1 MVLKLKEVLR
11 RAPFAIAFTVVF
23 LAVGAISGA
32 LFSPAAEKPWFTK
45 VATGIPTFAEGRW
58 WSPMTSMF
66 FVDQPWV
73 YLTLTPLV
81 LGSLLW
87 AEWRFGTLRTIAIF
101 ISGHLVGVFGGALVV
116 WLLAPTGSSWAGEL
130 QTHLDVGPS
139 CGALAALVF
148 AIATLPSPWRLRA
161 RALVIVWILLSVL
174 YLGEVY
180 DVEHGVALGAALA
193 VSGSLPAF
201 RHRGGRPTEREWRFL
216 AFAGLITVGAMQIFD
231 LAVPTNGPFGN
242 STPVASWIDVAT
254 DVVIILLVANGI
266 RRGYRVAWIVTLCLI
281 AFNLLT
287 AVLGLIVVPQLV
299 QADLLDN
306 PGEMY
311 GLIIAPAILWIG
323 MAVILIAGRGAFG
336 VSMRPSKRVLDTAA
350 VTPAESEQHLKQH
363 GGGTISWMTTWPL
376 NRHAA
381 VADGSA
387 AFQSHAGVAL
397 MLSDPLVSED
407 RRAEAIEQFA
417 GAAQRAGLVPALFS
431 VGQRSFD
438 AMPAGWRSLIVA
450 EDTIVDLP
458 GLAFTGKAW
467 AAVRAAINKA
477 GREDITF
484 RMTRLAD
491 EPRNVVAQVRKI
503 SEQWT
508 GDKALPEMKFTLG
521 TVDEALDP
529 EVMVGLAFN
538 EAGEMQGVTSWLPV
552 YGPASGGTDGGAGAD
567 PKVIG
572 WTLDVMRRADGAF
585 SQTMELL
592 IASSAQYFAENGY
605 EFVSLSG
612 APFIHPEDRELTP
625 VDQVLTRIGEL
636 IEPMY
641 GFRSLH
647 RFKQKFNPR
656 ADPLYL
662 LYRDEGDLPRI
673 GIALTRAYLPDASLR
688 DLITAAAPAVS
699 AAPAPAPASAVP
711 ADSAAPAPAS
721 AVPADSAAGDSTQ
734 K

>member
-1 MVLKLKEVLR
+1 MAQKLREALH
-11 RAPFAIAFTVVF
+11 RAPFAIIFTVAF

-32 LFSPAAEKPWFTK
+32 MFSAASEQPWFSR
-45 VATGIPTFAEGRW
+45 VATGIPAFAEGRW
-58 WSPMTSMF
+58 WSPLTSMF

-73 YLTLTPLV
+73 YLTLTPLLV
-81 LGSLLW
+81 GSLVW
-87 AEWRFGTLRTIAIF
+87 AEWRFGTLRTIALF
-101 ISGHLVGVFGGALVV
+101 IAGHLVGVFGGALVV
-116 WLLAPTGSSWAGEL
+116 WLLSLTGWHWATGL
-130 QTHLDVGPS
+130 LTQLDVGPS
-139 CGALAALVF
+139 CGAIAALVF

-161 RALVIVWILLSVL
+161 RALVVVWILLSVL
-174 YLGEVY
+174 YLGQIY
-180 DVEHGVALGAALA
+180 DVEHAVTLAAALA
-193 VSGSLPAF
+193 VSGALPAF

-216 AFAGLITVGAMQIFD
+216 AFAGLITVGAMQLFD
-231 LAVPTNGPFGN
+231 LAIPTNGPLGS

-254 DVVIILLVANGI
+254 DIVIIALVANGI
-266 RRGYRVAWIVTLCLI
+266 RRGYRVAWIITLCLA

-287 AVLGLIVVPQLV
+287 AALSFAVVPLLVQTGLIDSPAEVLGLIL
-299 QADLLDN
+299 
-306 PGEMY
+306 
-311 GLIIAPAILWIG
+311 APAILWFLQ
-323 MAVILIAGRGAFG
+323 AVLLIAGRGAFR
-336 VSMRPSKRVLDTAA
+336 VSMRSSKRVIDAQA
-350 VTPAESEQHLKQH
+350 VTPADSEAHLKQH

-376 NRHAA
+376 NRHVAL
-381 VADGSA
+381 ADGSA
-387 AFQSHAGVAL
+387 AFQSHAGVAI
-397 MLSDPLVSED
+397 MLSDALVSED
-407 RRAEAIEQFA
+407 RQPEAIEEFA
-417 GAAQRAGLVPALFS
+417 GAAQRAGLIPAMFS

-438 AMPAGWRSLIVA
+438 AMPHGWRSLIVA

-491 EPRNVVAQVRKI
+491 EPRQVVAQVRKI

-521 TVDEALDP
+521 TVAEALDP
-529 EVMVGLAFN
+529 EVLVGLAFN
-538 EAGEMQGVTSWLPV
+538 EAGELQGITSWLPV
-552 YGPASGGTDGGAGAD
+552 YGAAAGAGSDAGAATTASGAAG
-567 PKVIG
+567 PRVVG

-592 IASSAQYFAENGY
+592 IASSAQYFAEHGY

-612 APFIHPEDRELTP
+612 APFIHPEGRDLTP

-656 ADPLYL
+656 EEPLYL

-673 GIALTRAYLPDASLR
+673 GLALTKAYLPDATLR
-688 DLITAAAPAVS
+688 DLIAS
-699 AAPAPAPASAVP
+699 AAPAPST
-711 ADSAAPAPAS
+711 
-721 AVPADSAAGDSTQ
+721 SAAGPPAA
-734 K
+734 

>member
-1 MVLKLKEVLR
+1 MAPKLKEALR
-11 RAPFAIAFTVVF
+11 RTPFAIIFTIV
-23 LAVGAISGA
+23 LIAVGALSGA
-32 LFSPAAEKPWFTK
+32 LYSSAAEKPWFPQ
-45 VATGIPTFAEGRW
+45 VATGIPAFAEGHW
-58 WSPMTSMF
+58 WSPLTSMF
-66 FVDQPWV
+66 FVGDPWIYAFV
-73 YLTLTPLV
+73 IPLV
-81 LGSLLW
+81 LLSTAW
-87 AEWRFGTLRTIAIF
+87 AEWRFGTLRAAILF
-101 ISGHLVGVFGGALVV
+101 LAGHIVGVLGGALLI
-116 WLLAPTGSSWAGEL
+116 WLLALAGSRWATMLEARY
-130 QTHLDVGPS
+130 DVGPS
-139 CGALAALVF
+139 CGAIAALVF

-161 RALVIVWILLSVL
+161 RALVIVWIVLSVL
-174 YLGEVY
+174 YLGQVY
-180 DVEHGVALGAALA
+180 DVEHAVTLAAALI
-193 VSGSLPAF
+193 VSGNLPAF
-201 RHRGGRPTEREWRFL
+201 RRRGGRPTEREWRFL
-216 AFAGLITVGAMQIFD
+216 AFAGLITIGAMQIFD
-231 LAVPTNGPFGN
+231 LAVPIDGPLGT
-242 STPVASWIDVAT
+242 STPIASWVDVAT
-254 DVVIILLVANGI
+254 DLVVILLVANGI
-266 RRGYRVAWIVTLCLI
+266 RRGYRIAWIVTLCL
-281 AFNLLT
+281 AVFNFLT
-287 AVLGLIVVPQLV
+287 AVLLFLAIPLLVEGGLIERPSDVL
-299 QADLLDN
+299 
-306 PGEMY
+306 
-311 GLIIAPAILWIG
+311 GLIIAPTVLWIG
-323 MAVILIAGRGAFG
+323 EFVILVAGRGAF
-336 VSMRPSKRVLDTAA
+336 RAYLRASKRVLDAPVVTAA
-350 VTPAESEQHLKQH
+350 ESKQNLKQH

-381 VADGSA
+381 VADGSI

-407 RRAEAIEQFA
+407 RRADAIQEFA
-417 GAAQRAGLVPALFS
+417 GAAQRAGLIPALFS

-438 AMPAGWRSLIVA
+438 AMPPGWRSLIVA

-458 GLAFTGKAW
+458 GLAFTGKPW

-491 EPRNVVAQVRKI
+491 EPRHVVSQVRRI

-529 EVMVGLAFN
+529 EVLVGLAFN
-538 EAGEMQGVTSWLPV
+538 SAGEMQGVTSWLPV
-552 YGPASGGTDGGAGAD
+552 YGAASPESGA
-567 PKVIG
+567 PQVIG

-592 IASSAQYFAENGY
+592 IASSAQYFAEHGY

-612 APFIHPEDRELTP
+612 APFIHPEDRDLTP

-688 DLITAAAPAVS
+688 DLIAS
-699 AAPAPAPASAVP
+699 ASPAPVTPPPPASPSETAL
-711 ADSAAPAPAS
+711 
-721 AVPADSAAGDSTQ
+721 
-734 K
+734 

>member
-1 MVLKLKEVLR
+1 MALKLKEALR
-11 RAPFAIAFTVVF
+11 RAPFAIIFTVVF
-23 LAVGAISGA
+23 IAIGAIGGT
-32 LFSPAAEKPWFTK
+32 LFSAATEKSWFSS
-45 VATGIPTFAEGRW
+45 VATGIPTFGEGRW
-58 WSPMTSMF
+58 WSPLTSMF

-73 YLTLTPLV
+73 YLTLTPLL
-81 LGSLLW
+81 LGSLVW
-87 AEWRFGTLRTIAIF
+87 AEWRFGTLRTIALF
-101 ISGHLVGVFGGALVV
+101 VTGHLVGVFGGALVV
-116 WLLAPTGSSWAGEL
+116 WLLALAGSQWAGRL

-139 CGALAALVF
+139 CGAIAALVF

-161 RALVIVWILLSVL
+161 RALVVVWILLSVL
-174 YLGEVY
+174 YLGEIY
-180 DVEHGVALGAALA
+180 DVEHAVTLAVALA

-231 LAVPTNGPFGN
+231 LAVPTNGPLGN
-242 STPVASWIDVAT
+242 NTPVASWIDVAT
-254 DVVIILLVANGI
+254 DLVVILLVANGI
-266 RRGYRVAWIVTLCLI
+266 RRGYRVAWVVTLCLA

-287 AVLGLIVVPQLV
+287 AALAFAVVPLLVQTGLLDSPAEVLGLIL
-299 QADLLDN
+299 
-306 PGEMY
+306 
-311 GLIIAPAILWIG
+311 APAILWIG
-323 MAVILIAGRGAFG
+323 QAVILIAGRGAFR
-336 VSMRPSKRVLDTAA
+336 VSMRSSKRVLDATT
-350 VTPAESEQHLKQH
+350 VTPAESERHLKQH

-376 NRHAA
+376 NRHVAL
-381 VADGSA
+381 ADGSA
-387 AFQSHAGVAL
+387 AFQSHAGVAI
-397 MLSDPLVSED
+397 MLGDALVSED
-407 RRAEAIEQFA
+407 RQADAIEEFA
-417 GAAQRAGLVPALFS
+417 GAAQRAGLIPALFS

-491 EPRNVVAQVRKI
+491 EPRHVVTQVRKI

-538 EAGEMQGVTSWLPV
+538 EAGEMQGITSWLPV
-552 YGPASGGTDGGAGAD
+552 YGAAGSGADSAAAEPASAE
-567 PKVIG
+567 PQVVG

-592 IASSAQYFAENGY
+592 IASSAQYFAEHGY
-605 EFVSLSG
+605 QFVSLSG
-612 APFIHPEDRELTP
+612 APFIHPEGRELTP

-641 GFRSLH
+641 GFKSLH

-656 ADPLYL
+656 EEPLYL

-673 GIALTRAYLPDASLR
+673 GVALTRAYLPDATLR
-688 DLITAAAPAVS
+688 DLILSAAPAS
-699 AAPAPAPASAVP
+699 GSSAPAPASA
-711 ADSAAPAPAS
+711 AS
-721 AVPADSAAGDSTQ
+721 APDA
-734 K
+734 